1 MLIETPTGYKQIQSI
16 LQWTDCPTIQL
27 RLEGKYTTQR
37 LICAPDHLLG
47 TTNQQFIF
55 AKDSLN
61 QTIEGYSESFKVLEI
76 KDVGIFPCYDICVE
90 GGCYYAN
97 SILVHNS
104 TISAIFL
111 LHYVL
116 FNSNKTVAILA
127 NKESSAK
134 EILLRVK
141 VAYQNLPKFLQQGVT
156 EWNKNSIELEN
167 GSRIIASGSSA
178 TSIRSTSISVLFI
191 DECLIGETQVTVC
204 CGDTPNIEQHIT
216 LEDLYNQLRSIPQ
229 NR

>member
-1 MLIETPTGYKQIQSI
+1 MISFRGFMFISTPSGFKPIHTLLK
-16 LQWTDCPTIQL
+16 WVDCPTVL
-27 RLEGKYTTQR
+27 VTLEGSTLTKQ
-37 LICAPDHLLG
+37 LECSHDHLLG
-47 TTNQQFIF
+47 TPNFKFIP
-55 AKDSLN
+55 AKDSLHR
-61 QTIEGYSESFKVLEI
+61 LI
-76 KDVGIFPCYDICVE
+76 KGKTEDFTVTGIKELGLRTCYDITVD
-90 GGCYYAN
+90 GGCYYAD
-97 SILVHNS
+97 SVLVHNS

-127 NKESSAK
+127 NKDSSAK

-178 TSIRSTSISVLFI
+178 SSIRSASISVLFI
-191 DECLIGETQVTVC
+191 DECLDGSTVVSVKQ
-204 CGDTPNIEQHIT
+204 NN
-216 LEDLYNQLRSIPQ
+216 LEENLSLSDLFHRLSS
-229 NR
+229 

>member
-1 MLIETPTGYKQIQSI
+1 MFIETPNGFRQIHSLIKWEECPAVEVTLLSYDQSKT
-16 LQWTDCPTIQL
+16 LVCSH
-27 RLEGKYTTQR
+27 
-37 LICAPDHLLG
+37 DHLLG
-47 TTNQQFIF
+47 TPDFTFIK

-61 QTIEGYSESFKVLEI
+61 QVIAGVTDNFVVTSI
-76 KDVGIFPCYDICVE
+76 KELGLRTCYDLTVE
-90 GGCYYAN
+90 GSCYFADG
-97 SILVHNS
+97 ILVHNS

-178 TSIRSTSISVLFI
+178 SSIRSASISVLFI
-191 DECLIGETQVTVC
+191 DECLTGDTKVTVTK
-204 CGDTPNIEQHIT
+204 DDKEETVSLVDLFTRLT
-216 LEDLYNQLRSIPQ
+216 L
-229 NR
+229 

>member
-1 MLIETPTGYKQIQSI
+1 MFILTPSGFKPIHTISKWI
-16 LQWTDCPTIQL
+16 DCPSVLVT
-27 RLEGKYTTQR
+27 LEGLSETKH
-37 LICAPDHLLG
+37 LECSHDHLLA
-47 TTNQQFIF
+47 TPELKFIK
-55 AKDSLN
+55 AKDSLHRCIRGEN
-61 QTIEGYSESFKVLEI
+61 NNFIVTSI
-76 KDVGIFPCYDICVE
+76 KELGIRTCYDITVD

-97 SILVHNS
+97 SVLVHNS

-178 TSIRSTSISVLFI
+178 SSIRSASISVLFI
-191 DECLIGETQVTVC
+191 DECLD
-204 CGDTPNIEQHIT
+204 GDTTVSVEQAGKEEVLPISE
-216 LEDLYNQLRSIPQ
+216 LFDRLSN
-229 NR
+229 

>member
-1 MLIETPTGYKQIQSI
+1 MLIETPSGYRPIQSI
-16 LQWTDCPTIQL
+16 IKWIDCPVMNITVQN
-27 RLEGKYTTQR
+27 EDFSTN
-37 LICAPDHLLG
+37 LICSPDHLLG
-47 TTNQQFIF
+47 QTNNFIP
-55 AKDSLN
+55 AKDSLF
-61 QTIEGYSESFKVLEI
+61 QQIIG
-76 KDVGIFPCYDICVE
+76 KDNTLLVTKIQDFGVTTCYDISVD

-191 DECLIGETQVTVC
+191 DECLVGETTVSVKHN
-204 CGDTPNIEQHIT
+204 DKIFNIT
-216 LEDLYNQLRSIPQ
+216 LEQLFEQLLDNS
-229 NR
+229 